1 MCLTILL
8 ISNIILYMNKN
19 KITYGEINDLNLKSI
34 IALSRC
40 IQSVNKREYKI
51 IKEGGLTFSQ
61 FGVLEVLYHKG
72 DLRVSEI
79 LEKTLSTGG
88 NMTVVIDNLAK
99 DDLIERRPDPKDRRA
114 SLISISEKGRKLM
127 SEIFPKH
134 VDNLEEIFSV
144 LSVEE
149 KKNLINTLKKL
160 SGV

>member
-1 MCLTILL
+1 
-8 ISNIILYMNKN
+8 MNKN
-19 KITYGEINDLNLKSI
+19 KITYGESNDLNLKAI

-40 IQSVNKREYKI
+40 TQSVNKREYKT

-61 FGVLEVLYHKG
+61 FAVLEALYHKG

-79 LEKTLSTGG
+79 IEKILSTGG

-99 DDLIERRPDPKDRRA
+99 DNLVKRYTDPEDRRA
-114 SLISISEKGRKLM
+114 SLISITEKGRKLM
-127 SEIFPKH
+127 NEIFPKH
-134 VDNLEEIFSV
+134 VENVDEIFSV

-149 KKNLINTLKKL
+149 KYSLISLLKKL

>member
-1 MCLTILL
+1 
-8 ISNIILYMNKN
+8 MNKN
-19 KITYGEINDLNLKSI
+19 KITYGESNDLNLKAI

-40 IQSVNKREYKI
+40 TQSVNKREYKT

-61 FGVLEVLYHKG
+61 FAVLEALYHKG

-79 LEKTLSTGG
+79 IEKILSTGG

-99 DDLIERRPDPKDRRA
+99 DNLVKRYTDPEDRRA
-114 SLISISEKGRKLM
+114 SLISITEKGRKLM
-127 SEIFPKH
+127 NEIFPKH
-134 VDNLEEIFSV
+134 VDNVDEIFSV

-149 KKNLINTLKKL
+149 KHNLISLLKKL